1 MIPIILSK
9 EKQAYEYFMKEVKS
23 LFEEEQHY
31 WPRPD
36 DGCYYTTE
44 FNKNKA
50 DQLFIDLKHF
60 WTIQNIK

>member
-31 WPRPD
+31 
-36 DGCYYTTE
+36 
-44 FNKNKA
+44 
-50 DQLFIDLKHF
+50 
-60 WTIQNIK
+60 